1 MIEFVIQFLNTNI
14 LPIVDQIG
22 YWFYVLVAVAALL
35 ESTFLIGTFV
45 PGTVILLFF
54 GFTASQ
60 GNVSLFWV
68 ICATSLG
75 AVVGDFISYFIGRY
89 GSGFI
94 KENKGILRLSHI
106 EIGKAFFVKHGGKS
120 VLLGR
125 FISPLRQIIP
135 FIAGAVHMS
144 YRRFIYL
151 NIAGAFLWA
160 TAYIILG
167 YYFGAN
173 WELIDKVI
181 SRVGIMLTIILFG
194 AGVYFFNRRRIRKL
208 EALKSIDVTSG
219 KLDEASVQVLDGLE
233 GNGEVSGN

>member
-1 MIEFVIQFLNTNI
+1 MIEFIIQFLNTSV
-14 LPIVDQIG
+14 LPVVNQIG
-22 YWFYVLVAVAALL
+22 GWFYVLVVLVALL
-35 ESTFLIGTFV
+35 ESTLLIGTFV

-60 GNVSLFWV
+60 GDTSLFWIIV
-68 ICATSLG
+68 ATSIG
-75 AVVGDFISYFIGRY
+75 AVLGDFISYFIGRY
-89 GSGFI
+89 GSSFI

-151 NIAGAFLWA
+151 NILGAFLWA
-160 TAYIILG
+160 AAYIIVG

-173 WELIDKVI
+173 WEFIDKIV
-181 SRVGIMLTIILFG
+181 SRVGIVLTIILFC
-194 AGVYFFNRRRIRKL
+194 AGVYFFNTRRAKKL
-208 EALKSIDVTSG
+208 EALKSIDIASG
-219 KLDEASVQVLDGLE
+219 KLDDVSVQVLDELE
-233 GNGEVSGN
+233 VDVTSDDK